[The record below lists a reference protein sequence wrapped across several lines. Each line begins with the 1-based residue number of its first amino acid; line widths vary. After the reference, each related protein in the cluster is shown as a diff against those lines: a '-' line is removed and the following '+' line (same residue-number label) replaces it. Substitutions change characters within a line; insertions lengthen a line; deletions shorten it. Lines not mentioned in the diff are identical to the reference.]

1 MSTKAQAILE
11 EIRAL
16 PPQEQREMLRELQQ
30 SATLGDQRRAAQ
42 KAAIRRGR
50 GMFAGSGLLTA
61 LLADRAKER
70 VRE

>member
-1 MSTKAQAILE
+1 
-11 EIRAL
+11 
-16 PPQEQREMLRELQQ
+16 MLRELQQ
-30 SATLGDQRRAAQ
+30 STTLGDQRRAAQ